1 MRTCLLNIVRRN
13 DYVSIPIMKWIKSDN
28 YRSFAQLL
36 VSSENWSPD
45 QVYDWQLNHVK
56 AIVDY
61 AYVHVPAYRQKFKEA
76 GYLPGDIK
84 SWSDFEKLPF
94 LSKDEIK
101 NNFSDFVSDEKIPSH
116 KAFTSGST
124 GKPMQFM
131 HDCATS
137 DREKAMFH
145 YYWAKYGYRYGDKC
159 IVLRGQGIADLP
171 KKRFYQYDRFQNYK
185 QFDSSLISNP
195 EYLEYYDKGIRQFH
209 AQIMQAYPSA
219 VFSLAK
225 NYINSGIDAPKF
237 HTIFLG
243 SENVTPYQCSFIKK
257 VFHAEHV
264 MYHYGLSECTGLA
277 LKHPEED
284 KLCFI
289 PVYGYTEIVNN
300 GTVCHDVGENGEIVT
315 TGFNKS
321 TPFIRYKTGDFTS
334 ISETK
339 KESFLRNCKVVEL
352 IEGRKQD
359 YVVTKNK
366 RLIPVVWICGQ
377 HIKTLDKLSDFQYEQ
392 SEIGKL
398 IVKVVIQPGSGSEES
413 IVSDVQKELSHL
425 LEDVDVVIKIVDD
438 ITKNPRGKRI
448 SMIQKLDTESFR

>member
-1 MRTCLLNIVRRN
+1 
-13 DYVSIPIMKWIKSDN
+13 MKWIKSGN

-45 QVYDWQLNHVK
+45 QVCDWQLNQVK
-56 AIVDY
+56 TIVDY
-61 AYVHVPAYRQKFKEA
+61 AYAHVPGYRLKFKEA

-84 SWSDFEKLPF
+84 SWNDFEKLPF

-131 HDCATS
+131 VDCATS
-137 DREKAMFH
+137 DHEKAMFQ
-145 YYWAKYGYRYGDKC
+145 YYWSKYGYRYGDKC
-159 IVLRGQGIADLP
+159 IVLRGQGIADLS
-171 KKRFYQYDRFQNYK
+171 KKCFYQYDRFQNYK
-185 QFDSSLISNP
+185 QFDSSLVSNP
-195 EYLEYYDKGIRQFH
+195 EYLEYYDRGIRHFH

-225 NYINSGIDAPKF
+225 NYAKYGIDAPKF

-243 SENVTPYQCSFIKK
+243 SENVTPYQCGFIKE
-257 VFHAEHV
+257 VFHAEYV

-289 PVYGYTEIVNN
+289 PVYGYTEIINN
-300 GTVCHDVGENGEIVT
+300 GTVCREVGENGEIVT
-315 TGFNKS
+315 TGLNKS
-321 TPFIRYKTGDFTS
+321 MPFIRYKTGDFTS

-339 KESFLRNCKVVEL
+339 KDSFLRNCKVVDL
-352 IEGRKQD
+352 IEGRTQD

-366 RLIPVVWICGQ
+366 KLVPVVWICGQ

-392 SEIGKL
+392 TEIGKL
-398 IVKVVIQPGSGSEES
+398 IVKVVIQPGFCNEES
-413 IVSDVQKELSHL
+413 LISDVQKELSHL
-425 LEDVDVVIKIVDD
+425 LEDVEVTIKKVDA
-438 ITKNPRGKRI
+438 ISKNPRGKRI